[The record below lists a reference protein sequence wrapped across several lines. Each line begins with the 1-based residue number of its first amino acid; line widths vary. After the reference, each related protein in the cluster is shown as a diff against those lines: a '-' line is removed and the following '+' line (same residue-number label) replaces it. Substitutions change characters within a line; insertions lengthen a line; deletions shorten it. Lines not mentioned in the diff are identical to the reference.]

1 MKHFYKEYKD
11 SKMNIEMWSF
21 EERKQWLAF
30 TENTVNLFY
39 IHTFI

>member
-1 MKHFYKEYKD
+1 MKHFNKEYKD

-30 TENTVNLFY
+30 IEYLL
-39 IHTFI
+39 HAKHC